1 MGSIPGWYS
10 VDNLANL
17 ACKLVNKF
25 ISAVIKSL
33 RVFKFV

>member
-1 MGSIPGWYS
+1 MGSIPVWCL
-10 VDNLANL
+10 VDNLATL

-25 ISAVIKSL
+25 VSAVIKSL